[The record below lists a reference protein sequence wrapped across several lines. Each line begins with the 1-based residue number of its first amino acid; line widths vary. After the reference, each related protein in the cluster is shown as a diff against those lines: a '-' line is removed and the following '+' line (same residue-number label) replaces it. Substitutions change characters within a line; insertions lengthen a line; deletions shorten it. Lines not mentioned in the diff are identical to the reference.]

1 MKTAIIILN
10 YNDSDNTIKFVNN
23 IKEYNILNTIL
34 VVDNN
39 SNIGKELEKLDALKS
54 EKVHVIKSDKNGGY
68 AYGNNFGLKYLEKLG
83 KYDYVIISNPDIAVE
98 EKSIEKCIDFL
109 NNNKE
114 AAIVAPRMYFI
125 NGPARRAAWKKRTIG
140 IDMASSTRVTEA
152 LFYPIF
158 KKGEYTKKD
167 YLKNTLEVDAIAG
180 AFFVAKFEIFKQ
192 MDYFDENTFLFYEE
206 DIIGEKIRKAGY
218 KLYLLNDISFMHYDS
233 QTIGKTIKYIN
244 KIQILFDSKI
254 YYHKEYNNAN
264 KFQII
269 IFKILK
275 SIRKFEIY
283 ITNLFKKR

>member
-192 MDYFDENTFLFYEE
+192 MNYFDENTFLFYEE

-218 KLYLLNDISFMHYDS
+218 KIYLLNDISFMHYDS

>member
-192 MDYFDENTFLFYEE
+192 MNYFDENTFLFYEE

-275 SIRKFEIY
+275 SIRRFEIY